1 MQINLSE
8 LLTVNGKS
16 KQYEATLDMD
26 KFRCNAGQFSVVHKQ
41 PVQINIT
48 HTGNRKLII
57 DCECKLSVEFP
68 CDRCLK
74 PVIHQFELSFDRD
87 VDLEVTEEERLEALD
102 EQSYINGYNLDV
114 DQLVYGELIVN
125 MPMKVLCSDSCKGIC
140 NRCGINLNFESCHC
154 DDTELDPRMS
164 VIRDIFNNFKEV

>member
-1 MQINLSE
+1 MQIHLSE
-8 LLTVNGKS
+8 LLTVDGKT
-16 KQYEATLDMD
+16 KQYEAVLDMD
-26 KFRCNAGQFSVVHKQ
+26 KFHSRAGEFSIIEKE
-41 PVQINIT
+41 PVFLTIT
-48 HTGNRKLII
+48 HTKNRKLMI
-57 DCECKLSVEFP
+57 ECKCRCVVEFP

-74 PVIHQFELSFDRD
+74 PVKHSFELDFERE

-102 EQSYINGYNLDV
+102 EQPYINGYDLDV

-125 MPMKVLCSDSCKGIC
+125 MPMKVLCSENCKGIC
-140 NRCGINLNFESCHC
+140 NRCGVNLNFESCHC

>member
-1 MQINLSE
+1 MI
-8 LLTVNGKS
+8 
-16 KQYEATLDMD
+16 
-26 KFRCNAGQFSVVHKQ
+26 
-41 PVQINIT
+41 
-48 HTGNRKLII
+48 
-57 DCECKLSVEFP
+57 ECKCRCVVEFP

-74 PVIHQFELSFDRD
+74 PVKHSFELDFERE

-102 EQSYINGYNLDV
+102 EQPYINGYDLDV

-125 MPMKVLCSDSCKGIC
+125 MPMKVLCSENCKGIC
-140 NRCGINLNFESCHC
+140 NRCGVNLNFESCHC